1 MKAGSKIVIAGAAV
15 LAVLAAAGA
24 LAWKNVRPPGALAGQ
39 PSAQGAARTIELIS
53 SELYVVRPRGLIDTV
68 RFTGT
73 TQPID
78 QTIVK
83 ARVTGRLAD
92 VLVREGDTVKKD
104 QVIARFEVEELRAKV
119 DERESALDAARSEAR
134 FAARDLVD
142 KETLAGRNI
151 VSRAALDAARALAET
166 KASMV
171 EVAQAQLDV
180 VRRNLADS
188 EVRAPFDGVVGE
200 RIANQG
206 ESLPINGRIVTL
218 LDTSRVEVVA
228 QLPAADVVL
237 LKVDQPAVL
246 QLEGFGSREFAG
258 RVTRI
263 SPSTLMGSR
272 SIPVY
277 VSITER
283 NADLRG
289 GLFATGTVVVQ
300 QVDHALA
307 VPKVAVR
314 SDAQGDHV
322 LAVDKGML
330 VRKPVTALRSW
341 SRGELVEV
349 EGLEAGM
356 TIVAAA
362 LRGLKAGQDVKLVE
376 VR

>member
-1 MKAGSKIVIAGAAV
+1 MEARRKILIAGLAVAALVVAAGSF
-15 LAVLAAAGA
+15 
-24 LAWKNVRPPGALAGQ
+24 AWESVRPAKALAGKMQ
-39 PSAQGAARTIELIS
+39 DHGTSRTIELIA
-53 SELYVVRPRGLIDTV
+53 SEVYEVHPRRLVDRM

-78 QTIVK
+78 QTVVK
-83 ARVTGRLAD
+83 ARVSGRLAE
-92 VLVREGDTVKKD
+92 VLVREGDTVVKD
-104 QVIARFEVEELRAKV
+104 QVIARFEVAELQARV

-171 EVAQAQLDV
+171 EVSQAQLDI
-180 VRRNLADS
+180 VRRNLADTD
-188 EVRAPFDGVVGE
+188 VRAPFDGVVGE

-218 LDTSRVEVVA
+218 LDTRRVEVVA
-228 QLPAADVVL
+228 QMPAADVML
-237 LKVDQPAVL
+237 LKVGQPAAL
-246 QLEGFGSREFAG
+246 LFEGFGTRRFTG
-258 RVTRI
+258 RITRI
-263 SPSTLMGSR
+263 SPSTLLGSR

-277 VSITER
+277 VAI
-283 NADLRG
+283 ADHHEALRG

-300 QVDHALA
+300 EVDRALA

-314 SDAQGDHV
+314 SDGQGDHV
-322 LAVDKGML
+322 LALENGFL

-341 SRGELVEV
+341 SRGELMEV
-349 EGLEAGM
+349 GGLEAGM
-356 TIVAAA
+356 MVVAAA
-362 LRGLKAGQDVKLVE
+362 LKGLEPGQAVKVLE
-376 VR
+376 LR